1 MSSDREQP
9 SNSSGVSHWLE
20 IVSGR
25 RQGLMASG
33 CRAGLSLLEPL
44 YAGAMSLRNQLF
56 DGGWRAST
64 RVPVPVISVG
74 NLTAGGTGK
83 TPTVAWV
90 VRTLQSFGA
99 TPAIISRGY
108 GGQGGT
114 NDEKRVLDQLLP
126 GVPHQLNPD
135 RVAAARELTSAT
147 SPTRPSV
154 LVLDDAF
161 QHRRIARDFDLVLV
175 DCLNPWGF
183 GHQFPRGL
191 LREPPRSLHRASGVL
206 LTRTD
211 QVDKECRQQI
221 EAAIRR
227 WTSAPLISSTFQP
240 TRLINAL
247 GEVRSLEQLRLQR
260 AAVFCGIG
268 NPLGFRRTLTSCGV
282 ATPDDRF
289 RVYSDHY
296 AYQPTD
302 CEAIGQWAK
311 SQQAECLVTTHKD
324 LVKIPSSHL
333 GGIPLWAIEIELRFE
348 DRAIELQL
356 AEQLRSVITREP

>member
-1 MSSDREQP
+1 M
-9 SNSSGVSHWLE
+9 E

-25 RQGLMASG
+25 RQGLVASG
-33 CRAGLSLLEPL
+33 CRAGLSLLEPF
-44 YAGAMSLRNQLF
+44 YSGVMTLRNQLF
-56 DGGWRAST
+56 DRGWRVQS
-64 RVPVPVISVG
+64 RIPVPVISVG

-99 TPAIISRGY
+99 TPAMISRGY

-135 RVAAARELTSAT
+135 RVAAARELTSTNAP
-147 SPTRPSV
+147 SRPSV

-183 GHQFPRGL
+183 GHLFPRGL
-191 LREPPRSLHRASGVL
+191 LREPPRSLQRASCVL
-206 LTRTD
+206 LTRSD
-211 QVDKECRQQI
+211 QVDEECQQGI
-221 EAAIRR
+221 LEAIRR
-227 WTSAPLISSTFQP
+227 WTSAPVVRSTFQP

-247 GEVRSLEQLRLQR
+247 GEVRTLEQLRLQR
-260 AAVFCGIG
+260 AAAFCGIG
-268 NPLGFRRTLTSCGV
+268 NPLGFRRTLTGCGV
-282 ATPDDRF
+282 AVPDDRF
-289 RVYSDHY
+289 RIFPDHH

-302 CEAIGQWAK
+302 CETIGQWAMSLK
-311 SQQAECLVTTHKD
+311 SECLLTTHKD
-324 LVKIPSSHL
+324 LVKIPSSSL
-333 GGIPLWAIEIELRFE
+333 GGIPLWALQIELQFE
-348 DRAIELQL
+348 DRSSELQL
-356 AEQLRSVITREP
+356 AEQLRCVIQRGP